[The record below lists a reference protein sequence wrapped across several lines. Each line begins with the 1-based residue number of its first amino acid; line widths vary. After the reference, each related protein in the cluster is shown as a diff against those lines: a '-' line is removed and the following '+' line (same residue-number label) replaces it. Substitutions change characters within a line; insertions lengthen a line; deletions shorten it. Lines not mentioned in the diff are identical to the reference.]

1 MMIKELIKYFE
12 NKKVLILGCGREGI
26 STYKL
31 IRKYLKNQEIYIADA
46 KQDFQKD
53 YEIFDGDENVHFIS
67 GEMYLEG
74 LENYDVIMK
83 APGISFAGIDTSK
96 YVHKIKSQLELL
108 LEFFDVT
115 TIGIT
120 GTKGKSTTTT
130 LIYNVLQ
137 EQGVRSL
144 LLGNIGVPTEKR
156 GSHTCDKCVYIC
168 VTSILK

>member
-83 APGISFAGIDTSK
+83 TPGISFAGIDTSK

-120 GTKGKSTTTT
+120 GGK
-130 LIYNVLQ
+130 VL
-137 EQGVRSL
+137 RL
-144 LLGNIGVPTEKR
+144 LLFIICFKSRVLDRCYLEILVCQFLILLKR
-156 GSHTCDKCVYIC
+156 
-168 VTSILK
+168 